1 VPFGI
6 GPTELI
12 IVLVIVLLVFGVGRL
27 PEVGNSL
34 GKGLR
39 EFRRAVTG
47 NDSDS
52 KPDSDKEKVKS
63 EGFNAS

>member
-1 VPFGI
+1 MPFGI
-6 GPTELI
+6 GYGELV
-12 IVLVIVLLVFGVGRL
+12 IVLVIVLLIFGVGRL

-47 NDSDS
+47 GDSETNQE
-52 KPDSDKEKVKS
+52 KESESPKS
-63 EGFNAS
+63 ENSK

>member
-1 VPFGI
+1 MPFGI
-6 GPTELI
+6 GYGELV
-12 IVLVIVLLVFGVGRL
+12 IVLVIVLLIFGVGRL

-47 NDSDS
+47 SDS
-52 KPDSDKEKVKS
+52 ETKQEKESESPKS
-63 EGFNAS
+63 ENSN

>member
-1 VPFGI
+1 MPFGI
-6 GPTELI
+6 GYGELM

-39 EFRRAVTG
+39 DFRRAVTG
-47 NDSDS
+47 GDAET
-52 KPDSDKEKVKS
+52 KQEKESESPKS
-63 EGFNAS
+63 ENSN

>member
-1 VPFGI
+1 MPFGI
-6 GPTELI
+6 GYGELV
-12 IVLVIVLLVFGVGRL
+12 IVLVIVLLIFGVGRL

-47 NDSDS
+47 GDSETNQE
-52 KPDSDKEKVKS
+52 KESEPPKS
-63 EGFNAS
+63 ENSK